1 MRPNNSDIVSEW
13 TWLPMLPSKK
23 EMVGIIDSAGSGLS
37 DEIEVLDTDGN
48 RYKRTLGDTG
58 SNWIF
63 VDAIHCHV
71 IF

>member
-1 MRPNNSDIVSEW
+1 
-13 TWLPMLPSKK
+13 MLPSKK